1 MFKSLTNS
9 KEIIEHSISYLLGQ
23 ENNGKNLLNLDDVRV
38 KAHKDEKKIQY
49 IDFSD
54 IQEKEIILYNSN
66 LNERIEIVSFKVN
79 IMNLAVYDDNEQLI
93 NDAQVSMLWPNME
106 GVDLSEFN
114 NIKIS
119 STENLKFAFYFK
131 LNWHL
136 CR

>member
-66 LNERIEIVSFKVN
+66 DSFFLKIEN
-79 IMNLAVYDDNEQLI
+79 Q
-93 NDAQVSMLWPNME
+93 
-106 GVDLSEFN
+106 
-114 NIKIS
+114 
-119 STENLKFAFYFK
+119 
-131 LNWHL
+131 
-136 CR
+136 